1 MTRVQ
6 PGLGGE
12 ASLKRGSILIVDD
25 DPSTRELIATIVGE
39 TGYATRE
46 AESGPDALR
55 SVRHEV
61 PALVLLDVNLPG
73 MCGYEVCRLLRDEF
87 GEQFPIVFISGAR
100 TESYDRVAGLL
111 LGANDYVAKPF
122 APDELLARV
131 QSLLGHRRSV
141 AARAVASRLS
151 GRELQVLRLLSSGLA
166 PDDIA
171 RLMVISPKTVG
182 AHVEHIYMKLGVQT
196 RAQAVAVAY
205 RGELLNGEAKP
216 VLEESGNRSC

>member
-1 MTRVQ
+1 MSRVQ

-25 DPSTRELIATIVGE
+25 DPSTRELIAAIVGE
-39 TGYATRE
+39 AGYATPQ
-46 AESGPDALR
+46 AESGSDALR

-61 PALVLLDVNLPG
+61 PVLVLLDVNLPG

-87 GEQFPIVFISGAR
+87 GDQFPIVFVSGAR
-100 TESYDRVAGLL
+100 TESFDRVAGLL
-111 LGANDYVAKPF
+111 LGANDYISKPF
-122 APDELLARV
+122 REDELLARV
-131 QSLLGHRRSV
+131 QSLLARQPAV
-141 AARAVASRLS
+141 ATRALASRLTS
-151 GRELQVLRLLSSGLA
+151 RELQVLRLLSTGLA

-205 RGELLNGEAKP
+205 RGELLDGAVAP
-216 VLEESGNRSC
+216 VPEPSATAR